1 MSGILDKIIG
11 DLGEKKEWK
20 QIEARAKALPKD
32 FAVAYNEIKKY
43 IWSTAGTETIE
54 PFKTLID
61 LFEEAAANGKSVV
74 EVIGSDVAGFVDELV
89 RDEKSYFGKKR
100 QQLNDDISK
109 KLGK

>member
-1 MSGILDKIIG
+1 MSGFLDKIIG

-32 FAVAYNEIKKY
+32 FAVAYREIQKY
-43 IWSTAGTETIE
+43 IWNTAGTETIE

-61 LFEEAAANGKSVV
+61 LFEEAAANGKNVL
-74 EVIGSDVAGFVDELV
+74 EVIGSDVASFVDELI

-100 QQLNDDISK
+100 KQLNDNISK